1 MILKNKSLFHNNV
14 FENQKELNNKENEI
28 NNKILDIIKMNKK
41 INAGKKKKPQKNS
54 VINDI
59 IKFKKFDSE
68 KDKNKLET
76 NIIKGNDNLK

>member
-1 MILKNKSLFHNNV
+1 
-14 FENQKELNNKENEI
+14 
-28 NNKILDIIKMNKK
+28 MNKK